1 MRKNLLTG
9 AGAVVLCALQL
20 ALGCAHAEQARARL
34 NQFFTEVTSLEATFK
49 QEVFDEKGQ
58 SMQKSSGTVRLLRPG
73 RFRWEY
79 IEPSPQIILAD
90 GRNLWIYDIELEQAT
105 VKPLREALGAAPIML
120 LSEKRPLEEDFI
132 INKFTQGENLD
143 WVEAVPKKPDMEFQ
157 RIEFGLKGKEV
168 RQLVLHDQ
176 FGQKTVI
183 QFDNMKTNLNME
195 PYEFRL
201 ELPPGVD
208 VIGVAQ

>member
-1 MRKNLLTG
+1 MKKNRLIG
-9 AGAVVLCALQL
+9 AGVVMLCILQL
-20 ALGCAHAEQARARL
+20 ALDCANADEARARL
-34 NQFFTEVTSLEATFK
+34 NQFFTEVTSLEAGFI
-49 QEVFDEKGQ
+49 QEVFDDKGE
-58 SMQKSSGTVRLLRPG
+58 SMQKSSGTVKLLRPG

-120 LSEKRPLEEDFI
+120 LSEKRPLEEDFNI
-132 INKFTQGENLD
+132 QKLTQRGNLD
-143 WVEAVPKKPDMEFQ
+143 WVEAVPRKPDMEFQ

-168 RQLVLHDQ
+168 RQLILHDQ

-183 QFDNMKTNLNME
+183 QFVNMKTNLHLE

>member
-1 MRKNLLTG
+1 LIG
-9 AGAVVLCALQL
+9 AGVVMLCILQL
-20 ALGCAHAEQARARL
+20 ALDCANADEARARL
-34 NQFFTEVTSLEATFK
+34 NQFFTEVTSLEAGFI
-49 QEVFDEKGQ
+49 QEVFDDKGE
-58 SMQKSSGTVRLLRPG
+58 SMQKSSGTVKLLRPG

-120 LSEKRPLEEDFI
+120 LSEKRPLEEDFNI
-132 INKFTQGENLD
+132 QKLTQRGNLD
-143 WVEAVPKKPDMEFQ
+143 WVEAVPRKPDMEFQ

-168 RQLVLHDQ
+168 RQLILHDQ

-183 QFDNMKTNLNME
+183 QFVNMKTNLHLE

>member
-1 MRKNLLTG
+1 MKKYLLTG
-9 AGAVVLCALQL
+9 AGIVVLWTLNL
-20 ALGCAHAEQARARL
+20 ALGCAHAEQARERL
-34 NQFFTEVTSLEATFK
+34 NQFFTEVTSLDAEFI
-49 QEVFDEKGQ
+49 QEVFDEKGE

-79 IEPSPQIILAD
+79 LEPTPQLILAD

-105 VKPLREALGAAPIML
+105 VKPLRDALGAAPIML

-132 INKFTQGENLD
+132 IHKFTQHGNLD
-143 WVEAVPKKPDMEFQ
+143 WVEAVPRKQDIEFQ
-157 RIEFGLKGKEV
+157 RIEFGLKGRDV
-168 RQLVLHDQ
+168 TQLVLHDQ

-183 QFDNMKTNLNME
+183 QFVELTTNLNLE

-201 ELPPGVD
+201 DLPPGVD

>member
-1 MRKNLLTG
+1 MKKNLLVG
-9 AGAVVLCALQL
+9 AGVVILCTLHL
-20 ALGCAHAEQARARL
+20 VLGCAHAEQARARL

-58 SMQKSSGTVRLLRPG
+58 SIQKSSGTIRLLRPG

-157 RIEFGLKGKEV
+157 RIEFGLKGREV

-183 QFDNMKTNLNME
+183 RFANMKTNLNLE